1 MRNIFAYGIFYL
13 EENKMLRIFISS
25 HGHFASGIKSSVEI
39 LMGPNP
45 RITVFDAYIDQDSV
59 QEHLDSFYETVGEDD
74 KVILLS
80 DLYGGSVNQVMYTYL
95 EKPNTK
101 LIAGVNLALVLE
113 LAVRE
118 EISDEEIEQLVEQSR
133 TMLRVVELDKGDA
146 PQVEDSDFF

>member
-1 MRNIFAYGIFYL
+1 MIGL
-13 EENKMLRIFISS
+13 VVTG

-59 QEHLDSFYETVGEDD
+59 QEHLDRFYESVGEED

-95 EKPNTK
+95 EKPNTR
-101 LIAGVNLALVLE
+101 LVAGVNLALVLE
-113 LAVRE
+113 LAVKE
-118 EISDEEIEQLVEQSR
+118 EISDEELSQLIEQSR
-133 TMLRVVELDKGDA
+133 TMLRIVELDKSET
-146 PQVEDSDFF
+146 VTEDEDFF

>member
-1 MRNIFAYGIFYL
+1 
-13 EENKMLRIFISS
+13 MLKIFISS

-45 RITVFDAYIDQDSV
+45 RITVFDAYVTQESV
-59 QEHLDSFYETVGEDD
+59 QEHLDKFYETVNENDT
-74 KVILLS
+74 VLLLS

-95 EKPNTK
+95 EKPNTT

-118 EISDEEIEQLVEQSR
+118 EITVEEVKQLVEQSR
-133 TMLRVVELDKGDA
+133 EMLRVVEFEKNEE
-146 PQVEDSDFF
+146 VKEDEDFF